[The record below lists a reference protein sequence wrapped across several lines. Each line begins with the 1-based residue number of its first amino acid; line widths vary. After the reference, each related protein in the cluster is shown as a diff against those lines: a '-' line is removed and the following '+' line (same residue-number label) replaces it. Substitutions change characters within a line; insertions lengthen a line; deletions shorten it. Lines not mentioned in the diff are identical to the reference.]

1 MFMTKKN
8 KKIGIVLSAI
18 SYPVAYVLATLMYK
32 VTYILDAF
40 YPGVVPIASMN
51 VSIYSLVLVF
61 NVIAVIC
68 AFDKGDH
75 EK

>member
-1 MFMTKKN
+1 MFMIKKN

-18 SYPVAYVLATLMYK
+18 SYPVAYVLATLIYK
-32 VTYILDAF
+32 ATYVLDVF
-40 YPGVVPIASMN
+40 YPGVVPVASMN

-68 AFDKGDH
+68 AFGKGDNG
-75 EK
+75 K